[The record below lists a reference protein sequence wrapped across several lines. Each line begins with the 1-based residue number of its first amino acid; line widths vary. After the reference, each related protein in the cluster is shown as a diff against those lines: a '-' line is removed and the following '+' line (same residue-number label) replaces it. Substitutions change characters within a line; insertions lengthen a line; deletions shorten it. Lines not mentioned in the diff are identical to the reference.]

1 MRAIAGLLVVVSLVF
16 VGSGTAAADDT
27 ALKAL
32 LITGGCCHDYT
43 LQTEILKSEMAK
55 RANVDW
61 TVVNQGGTTKDTK
74 IPIYDNPK
82 WADGYDVVVH
92 NECFADVL
100 DEKWIAAITARH
112 KQGVNAVVIHCAM
125 HTYRAIERDDW
136 REFLGVT
143 SRRHEHQS
151 PKTVTSVAKDHPV
164 MAGFPAQWKSPSDEL
179 YIIEKLW
186 PNATALATGLSESH
200 ADQHPAFWVNQ
211 FGAARVFGTTFGH
224 SNETFQDSVFLD
236 TFARGLLWAAG
247 KLDASGNP
255 VAGAGPQR

>member
-1 MRAIAGLLVVVSLVF
+1 MRAIAGLLVVVSFVF
-16 VGSGTAAADDT
+16 VGSGTATADDT

-43 LQTEILKSEMAK
+43 LQTEILEAEIAK

-74 IPIYDNPK
+74 IPIYDDPK

-100 DEKWIAAITARH
+100 DEKWI
-112 KQGVNAVVIHCAM
+112 
-125 HTYRAIERDDW
+125 
-136 REFLGVT
+136 
-143 SRRHEHQS
+143 
-151 PKTVTSVAKDHPV
+151 
-164 MAGFPAQWKSPSDEL
+164 
-179 YIIEKLW
+179 
-186 PNATALATGLSESH
+186 
-200 ADQHPAFWVNQ
+200 
-211 FGAARVFGTTFGH
+211 AARVFGTTFGH

-247 KLDASGNP
+247 P
-255 VAGAGPQR
+255 RR